1 MVMAGGNFEGVC
13 FFVSLRGMFFFLGKV
28 GMMDALFL
36 SPIIRTILIV
46 SITDVL
52 VFRVL
57 MKHRDLL
64 TPLFVFEV
72 IVVTIVPL
80 VISFWFDIIYRKMV

>member
-1 MVMAGGNFEGVC
+1 
-13 FFVSLRGMFFFLGKV
+13 
-28 GMMDALFL
+28 MMDALFV

-52 VFRVL
+52 VFRVI
-57 MKHRDLL
+57 MRNRDLL
-64 TPLFVFEV
+64 TSLFVFEV